1 MHHTRIVTSFLT
13 NDERFLILKRSQNVK
28 SMKGL
33 WGGVS
38 GVIEENEEPLRRA
51 KIEIFEEVGI
61 EERQIDL
68 LKTATELQVRSEQ
81 YSNHEWTIFPF
92 LFNVKEPKIRL
103 NWENSDYKWISP
115 DEISRYKTVPNL
127 DEVLARL
134 L

>member
-1 MHHTRIVTSFLT
+1 MYHTRIVTSFLT
-13 NDERFLILKRSQNVK
+13 NDGKFLILRRSQNVK

-38 GVIEENEEPLRRA
+38 GVIERDEDPLRRA
-51 KIEIFEEVGI
+51 KIEIFEETGI

-68 LKTATELQVRSEQ
+68 LKTAKEFQIRSEQ
-81 YSNHEWTIFPF
+81 YSNHEWTVFPF
-92 LFNVKEPKIRL
+92 LFNVKEPKIKL
-103 NWENSDYKWISP
+103 NWENSDYKWINQ
-115 DEISRYKTVPNL
+115 DEISKYQTVPNL

>member
-92 LFNVKEPKIRL
+92 LFNVKETKIRL

>member
-1 MHHTRIVTSFLT
+1 
-13 NDERFLILKRSQNVK
+13 
-28 SMKGL
+28 MKGL